1 MNEQISNQLVN
12 TKCNKLKNQFINLKV
27 GHTVAMELFVVTMHR
42 KRVNDF
48 EFDLYL
54 QSVDVE
60 MKIVSL
66 ITATEDRV

>member
-27 GHTVAMELFVVTMHR
+27 GHTAAMELFVVTMHR

-48 EFDLYL
+48 EFDLCF
-54 QSVDVE
+54 VE
-60 MKIVSL
+60 
-66 ITATEDRV
+66 